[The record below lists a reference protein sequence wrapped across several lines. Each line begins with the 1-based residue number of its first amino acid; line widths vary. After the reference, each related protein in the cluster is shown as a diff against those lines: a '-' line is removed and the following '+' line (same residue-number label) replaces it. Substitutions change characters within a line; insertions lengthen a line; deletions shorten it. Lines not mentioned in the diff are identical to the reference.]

1 MIDIEK
7 KVIVL
12 CYANFCRSPVAEKIL
27 NQKGFKKI
35 EFTSYGIDPL
45 PYSKMDDRSIN
56 YLSNINIID
65 TNHIPRKITHT
76 AIKNSSLVLCM
87 DHHLLLTVN
96 KQFPNY
102 VKKIKL
108 FTFKNLRT
116 RIEDPYRFDDDA
128 YVHVMSKI
136 LAICED
142 FNEEDFFNH

>member
-76 AIKNSSLVLCM
+76 AIKNSSLVLNLANRVHSSEEVIRL
-87 DHHLLLTVN
+87 DLE
-96 KQFPNY
+96 
-102 VKKIKL
+102 KIQYDWKS
-108 FTFKNLRT
+108 
-116 RIEDPYRFDDDA
+116 
-128 YVHVMSKI
+128 VG
-136 LAICED
+136 
-142 FNEEDFFNH
+142 